1 MSRSMIFTSLL
12 LLLAPGLAM
21 AHPGHGDSS
30 LFSGLTHPLA
40 GIDHLLAM
48 LAVGWWA
55 AQQKGAARWVLPL
68 TFLGSM
74 LVGALLGYGGIA
86 LPWTESAI
94 AASVLAFNLLV
105 LVAAR
110 LPMLAAA
117 SLTAAFALFHGMAH
131 ALELPVAA
139 GAMGYAG
146 GFLLATAGL
155 HALGFAMLRWLP
167 GAVEPWLRLSAGI
180 SAIAGGWLLLS

>member
-1 MSRSMIFTSLL
+1 MTRSTIFTSLL

-21 AHPGHGDSS
+21 AHPGHADSS
-30 LFSGLTHPLA
+30 LISGLTHPLA

-55 AQQKGAARWVLPL
+55 AQQNGGARWILPL

-74 LVGALLGYGGIA
+74 LMGAVLGYNGIA

-105 LVAAR
+105 VIAAR
-110 LPMLAAA
+110 LPMLVAVG
-117 SLTAAFALFHGMAH
+117 LTAAFALFHGMAH
-131 ALELPVAA
+131 GLELPPA
-139 GAMGYAG
+139 GAAAQYAS
-146 GFLLATAGL
+146 GFLIATAAL
-155 HALGFAMLRWLP
+155 HAFGFAMLRWIP
-167 GAVEPWLRLSAGI
+167 AAEPWLRVSAAVC
-180 SAIAGGWLLLS
+180 AIAGGWLLAS

>member
-1 MSRSMIFTSLL
+1 MTRYKMFTCLL

-21 AHPGHGDSS
+21 AHPGHVDSS
-30 LFSGLTHPLA
+30 LLSGLGHPLA
-40 GIDHLLAM
+40 GVDHLLAM
-48 LAVGWWA
+48 LAVGWWS
-55 AQQKGAARWVLPL
+55 AQQTGAARWVLPL

-74 LVGALLGYGGIA
+74 LIGAALGYSGIA

-105 LVAAR
+105 VVAAR
-110 LPMLAAA
+110 LPMVAAA
-117 SLTAAFALFHGMAH
+117 GLTAAFALFHGMAH
-131 ALELPVAA
+131 ALELPTAA
-139 GAMGYAG
+139 GAVSYAS

-180 SAIAGGWLLLS
+180 AAIAGGWLLVS